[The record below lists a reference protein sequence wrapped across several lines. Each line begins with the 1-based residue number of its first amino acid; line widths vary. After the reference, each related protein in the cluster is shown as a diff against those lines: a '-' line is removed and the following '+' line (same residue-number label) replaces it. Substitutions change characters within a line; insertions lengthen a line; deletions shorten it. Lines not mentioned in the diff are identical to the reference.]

1 MLKARIFAILL
12 ATFGALSLAGCDND
26 GPAENAGERMDNA
39 YENTKEN
46 VKDAAD
52 DAGDAIEDA
61 CEDATDKDC

>member
-39 YENTKEN
+39 YENTK
-46 VKDAAD
+46 
-52 DAGDAIEDA
+52 
-61 CEDATDKDC
+61 